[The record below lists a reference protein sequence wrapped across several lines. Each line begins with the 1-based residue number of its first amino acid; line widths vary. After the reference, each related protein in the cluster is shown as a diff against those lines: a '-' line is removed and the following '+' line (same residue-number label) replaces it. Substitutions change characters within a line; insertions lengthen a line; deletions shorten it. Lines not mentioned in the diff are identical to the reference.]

1 MRLRTRAFALTAI
14 SAALAGTLALAQGAP
29 DPIEAAVKARQAH
42 MQLYQY
48 NLALLGGM
56 AQGGVE
62 YDAAAASA
70 AAGNLVALSALDQ
83 SRYWPEGS
91 AAGEAEGSRATA
103 DLWANLDD
111 AMAKGMALNAA
122 AVAMAD
128 AAGTDLAAL
137 QAAMGDLGGACS
149 ACHQAYRMR

>member
-14 SAALAGTLALAQGAP
+14 SAAVAGTLALAQGAP
-29 DPIEAAVKARQAH
+29 DPIDAAVKARQSH
-42 MQLYQY
+42 MQLYQF

-56 AQGGVE
+56 AQGGID
-62 YDAAAASA
+62 YDAEAAAAA
-70 AAGNLVALSALDQ
+70 AANLASLSALDQ

-111 AMAKGMALNAA
+111 AVAKGMALNAA
-122 AVAMAD
+122 AVAMAEV
-128 AAGTDLAAL
+128 AGTDLDGL
-137 QAAMGDLGGACS
+137 RAAMGDLGGACS
-149 ACHQAYRMR
+149 ACHQSYRMR